1 MKKNI
6 LFYFSFC
13 LLLTACG
20 GQKKTNQNE
29 DLFDKSIVSGAEW
42 HDTDGNVINAHGG
55 GILYHEGTYYWYGE
69 YKGDSTY
76 WNPKV
81 PSWECYRTE
90 AGGVSCYS
98 SQNLVDWK
106 FEGLALPSEQEDEK
120 SELHYSNVLER
131 PKVIYNDATGKFVM
145 WLHVDSH
152 DYAKAAAGVA
162 VSDTP
167 AGPFKYLGSMRPN
180 DAMSRDMALF
190 KDDDGRAYH
199 IYSSEEN
206 QTLYISLLT
215 HDYLQP
221 TGTFTRNFIDMAREA
236 PAVFKHNGKYYI
248 LSSGCT
254 AWDPNQA
261 EYAIADSM
269 LGEWTVMGNP
279 CTGPDADITFYGQST
294 FVLPVAGKENAYIAM
309 FDKWNKTNLDD
320 SRYIWLPIK
329 FTGDSIDI
337 AWQEAWN
344 VEKEFK

>member
-120 SELHYSNVLER
+120 SELHYLFQLFLKIVFFHGNH
-131 PKVIYNDATGKFVM
+131 KYQFVFF
-145 WLHVDSH
+145 
-152 DYAKAAAGVA
+152 
-162 VSDTP
+162 P
-167 AGPFKYLGSMRPN
+167 
-180 DAMSRDMALF
+180 
-190 KDDDGRAYH
+190 
-199 IYSSEEN
+199 
-206 QTLYISLLT
+206 TLYIRILQRRYLT
-215 HDYLQP
+215 IPEQDL
-221 TGTFTRNFIDMAREA
+221 
-236 PAVFKHNGKYYI
+236 
-248 LSSGCT
+248 
-254 AWDPNQA
+254 
-261 EYAIADSM
+261 
-269 LGEWTVMGNP
+269 
-279 CTGPDADITFYGQST
+279 
-294 FVLPVAGKENAYIAM
+294 
-309 FDKWNKTNLDD
+309 DK
-320 SRYIWLPIK
+320 
-329 FTGDSIDI
+329 
-337 AWQEAWN
+337 
-344 VEKEFK
+344 